1 MAKWACNLQPIYDN
15 LTCVKNSCFVPLQ
28 TLLKVICTTFY
39 NMLKASALKSIC
51 TTLYNIRKHCV
62 L

>member
-1 MAKWACNLQPIYDN
+1 MAKWKCNLQSIYHN
-15 LTCVKNSCFVPLQ
+15 LRCLKNPRFVPLH

-39 NMLKASALKSIC
+39 NMHKGHVLKSIC
-51 TTLYNIRKHCV
+51 TTLYNTRKDCV